1 MATRGLSNTNLSN
14 RGDGPGR
21 LVLVA
26 PLFSERMFTYSIGRG
41 NLGSG
46 RPGLLSAE
54 RRAAGA
60 VRRAAR
66 RRPRHHPAGSGRRRA
81 LHPGRRQQGLEPH
94 ATGAAPSSRGIRA
107 HAGRLPQPSTAPGP
121 RPTVPPG
128 GGARLRALGRCIP
141 GGEAIDLAASE
152 DMARPECQPWEGDAR
167 PACLTGTGRWPRRRR
182 LRTARRRRA
191 PPAGD
196 ALSPSA
202 GSCQP
207 PTRTPS
213 GSAGPEGPL
222 TWRLTSRCV
231 KPCRNSLIAGYS
243 ALSLALTSQSRSG
256 PGVSCVHLRRLRRD
270 PVPYRRSAVG
280 RRSAAR
286 QPPRTSRG
294 PRLRCGCRGCSGGE
308 TRTRR

>member
-14 RGDGPGR
+14 RGHGR

-26 PLFSERMFTYSIGRG
+26 SLFSERMFTYSIGRG

-54 RRAAGA
+54 RRTAGA

-152 DMARPECQPWEGDAR
+152 D
-167 PACLTGTGRWPRRRR
+167 
-182 LRTARRRRA
+182 
-191 PPAGD
+191 
-196 ALSPSA
+196 
-202 GSCQP
+202 
-207 PTRTPS
+207 
-213 GSAGPEGPL
+213 
-222 TWRLTSRCV
+222 
-231 KPCRNSLIAGYS
+231 IAG
-243 ALSLALTSQSRSG
+243 
-256 PGVSCVHLRRLRRD
+256 
-270 PVPYRRSAVG
+270 RSANPGKGTPG
-280 RRSAAR
+280 RLVLLVLVDGRVAE
-286 QPPRTSRG
+286 G
-294 PRLRCGCRGCSGGE
+294 
-308 TRTRR
+308 